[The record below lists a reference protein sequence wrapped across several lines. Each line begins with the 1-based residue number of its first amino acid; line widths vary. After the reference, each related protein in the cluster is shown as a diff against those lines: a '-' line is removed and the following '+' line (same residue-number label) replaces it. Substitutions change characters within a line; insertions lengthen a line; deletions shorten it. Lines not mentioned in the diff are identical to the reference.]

1 MQSLKIFPLT
11 GNIYNYAKIARQRLA
26 DWSRVVLSFLR
37 LCLEFITANPIFAV
51 ALPERRRNLARDVAP
66 GVVVRPE

>member
-1 MQSLKIFPLT
+1 MQKWRDSAWQT
-11 GNIYNYAKIARQRLA
+11 GH
-26 DWSRVVLSFLR
+26 VFVLSFLR